1 MASTTQNV
9 PNTPKLAPAPLGDW
23 WDDTQWAVALSLLD
37 AVLAPV
43 VATGDARIEQ
53 QKTSKAAPADKLQ
66 FNRSSFKRLPKAEFD
81 AAVARTQE
89 AFITPPETSVIVE
102 CLADRASDNPNFLMG
117 VRRTLNGVSLKDK
130 NDLGGLL
137 TLLAG
142 RVGALALTGYCT
154 PVQNQP
160 VHVREKI
167 LQNWSKSWM
176 PVLRKVARMF
186 QALAQTSW
194 SMSNT
199 RFREV
204 TGYTDF
210 PKNWRQGPSYEFKF
224 LQFGKDGNQP
234 ADDLETL
241 ETDIVIVGSGCGGAV
256 CAKILSAAGHR
267 VVVVEKAYHYPQ
279 SQLPMPQNEGARLL
293 FENSGIVASTD
304 PAISVLAGA
313 CWGGGGT
320 INWSVS
326 LRTPDRVRQEWAKG
340 QPGMAFLTSPAF
352 DASMDRV
359 CDFMG
364 VNNVIENPT
373 PSTAAAIDD
382 EQSHRGRVL
391 LDSAIKLKFEADTLL
406 QNTSGGKPHDDGYCH
421 LGCGS
426 AEKMGTS
433 VSWLPAAA
441 EAGAQFIEGFHVERV
456 LFEGDNGTAVGGAAA
471 SSVPHSAS
479 ESGPKAVGVVGTWLS
494 RDADGG
500 VAGEKRTKKRVVIK
514 AKKVIV
520 SCGSLW
526 SPVVLKKSGL
536 ANPQIGKNLHLHP
549 CNFVSAYF
557 DEETKPMD
565 KGIITSICTSFEDL
579 DGEYHG
585 PRLESTCMVPYAIM
599 ANLPWNSSLDFKTAA
614 MRYPHM
620 DGFIAL
626 TRDRDPG
633 RVFPDP
639 VTGQP
644 IVDYIP
650 SALDRE
656 HAVEGVIGI
665 ARLCH
670 AAGANEIRAY
680 IAHTRPYIA
689 PAKTDKNASR
699 DYKKEDPAFEAWAK
713 EVRSAALSASALW
726 GGWNVATPFA
736 SAHQMGTCRMGDDG
750 GKASVVNPRGQVW
763 GTQGLYVADASVFP
777 SASGVN
783 PMVSTMAFADW
794 IANGIVKEMAAI

>member
-1 MASTTQNV
+1 MASPKTRTA
-9 PNTPKLAPAPLGDW
+9 PDTPLLAPAPLGDW
-23 WDDTQWAVALSLLD
+23 WDDTQWAVFMSLLD

-43 VATGDARIEQ
+43 VATGDVRIEQ
-53 QKTSKAAPADKLQ
+53 QKNANAAHADNLP
-66 FNRSSFKRLPKAEFD
+66 FNRSTFKRVPKTELD
-81 AAVARTQE
+81 IAVAKTRD
-89 AFITPPETSVIVE
+89 AFITPPDTSAIVD
-102 CLADRASDNPNFLMG
+102 CLADRASDNPKFLMG

-130 NDLGGLL
+130 SDLGGLL
-137 TLLAG
+137 TLLSSRA
-142 RVGALALTGYCT
+142 GALMLTGYCT

-167 LQNWSKSWM
+167 LQNWTTSWI
-176 PVLRKVARMF
+176 PTVRKVSRMF
-186 QALAQTSW
+186 TALAQTSW
-194 SMSNT
+194 LMSAPM
-199 RFREV
+199 FRQV

-210 PKNWRQGPSYEFKF
+210 PKNWKAGPSFDYKF
-224 LQFGKDGNQP
+224 VQFGQESN
-234 ADDLETL
+234 DLETL

-256 CAKILSAAGHR
+256 CAKILASAGHR
-267 VVVVEKAYHYPQ
+267 VVVVEKGYHFPQ

-304 PAISVLAGA
+304 PAVSVLAGA

-340 QPGMAFLTSPAF
+340 QPGMSFITSPAF

-364 VNNVIENPT
+364 VNEVIENPSG
-373 PSTAAAIDD
+373 STAAAVDD
-382 EQSHRGRVL
+382 EQSHRGRVI
-391 LDSAIKLKFEADTLL
+391 LDSAIKLNFEADSLL
-406 QNTSGGKPHDDGYCH
+406 QNCKGGKPHDDGHCH

-426 AEKMGTS
+426 AEKQGTS

-441 EAGAQFIEGFHVERV
+441 RAGAQFVEGFHVERV
-456 LFEGDNGTAVGGAAA
+456 LFEGDDGTAVGGAAA
-471 SSVPHSAS
+471 SSIPHSAS
-479 ESGPKAVGVVGTWLS
+479 AAGPKAIGVVGTWLS

-500 VAGEKRTKKRVVIK
+500 VAGEKRTKQRVVIK
-514 AKKVIV
+514 ANKVIV

-526 SPVVLKKSGL
+526 SPVILKKSGL

-579 DGEYHG
+579 DGAYHG
-585 PRLESTCMVPYAIM
+585 PRLESTCMVPYAIL
-599 ANLPWNSSLDFKTAA
+599 ANLPWNSSVDFKTAA
-614 MRYPHM
+614 MRYQHL
-620 DGFIAL
+620 DGFISL

-644 IVDYIP
+644 IVDYVP

-670 AAGANEIRAY
+670 AAGANEIRSY
-680 IAHTRPYIA
+680 IAHTRPFIRSGKA
-689 PAKTDKNASR
+689 DSNTSK
-699 DYKKEDPAFEAWAK
+699 DYKKDNPAFEAWVK
-713 EVRSAALSASALW
+713 EVRSAALSSNPLW

-783 PMVSTMAFADW
+783 PMVSAMTFADW
-794 IANGIVKEMAAI
+794 IANGIVQELAAN